1 MKRTTYIIFGMLLAG
16 LVVVIGGAFYFAMN
30 TSEWGDIPM
39 SVKGEKK
46 TVELPD
52 CKVVQLVAERDI
64 FIGTD
69 GRNEIRMLDFNNA
82 PLKVRQAQ
90 SGANTFTYASDM
102 DKYMTLKTMG
112 DTLRIV
118 FKFSEDKLDEKYQ
131 KMLWLNVDTEEM
143 AMDLSDDVQFIAN
156 VLGNQ
161 KMSVEGFNR
170 DSLSIAMKGYATI
183 TDCNFKA
190 LTVSNG
196 AWLFNTGKADN
207 LHLHLDGIRSW
218 EVNGSSF
225 QVDTEYLYAF
235 NRQNCTLEKGEARQV
250 IWKPQL
256 KNASLN
262 IELKEAA
269 RVVLE

>member
-16 LVVVIGGAFYFAMN
+16 LVVVCGGVFYASMSSLDIDDMN
-30 TSEWGDIPM
+30 LNVGGD
-39 SVKGEKK
+39 KK
-46 TVELPD
+46 TAQLPE

-64 FIGTD
+64 FTD
-69 GRNEIRMLDFNNA
+69 ADKRKKIRMLDFNNA

-90 SGANTFTYASDM
+90 SGVSTFTYASDM

-112 DTLRIV
+112 DTLRIT
-118 FKFSEDKLDEKYQ
+118 FKFSEDKLEERYQ
-131 KMLWLNVDTEEM
+131 KMLWLNVHAEEM
-143 AMDLSDDVQFIAN
+143 TLDLSDNVQFMAN
-156 VLGNQ
+156 GLGNQ
-161 KMSVEGFNR
+161 KMGVEGFNR
-170 DSLSIAMKGYATI
+170 DSLSFAMEGYATI

-225 QVDTEYLYAF
+225 QVDTEYLYSF

-250 IWKPQL
+250 IWKPQS

-269 RVVLE
+269 SVVVE